1 MTSRTRSA
9 AILLAAVATAV
20 TAMGQSAAA
29 ADPSPGGWTAV
40 DHSHVNSLTGGEGL
54 ASFPDGSLLYRGLAS
69 VPRTLRKK
77 GWNHIGDPDISDGG
91 YVFDA
96 YQSDG
101 TTSKLFTVSTPG
113 GQRYEYE
120 HTLVSGEA
128 HNNSFDAVSPD
139 NQWLVSGEWGDENRL
154 LVFPTPLLNASTPP
168 AGGALPQAGQITL
181 DRTVNNVQG
190 CDFVSGTRL
199 VCVSDD
205 ATKDLLQVDLPHAL
219 DGNPTTG
226 TVTTLLQLPKK
237 SICSGDFEAEGVDYD
252 PRSRTL
258 RAEVVPPGIC
268 KAATRVYKY
277 RPTTG

>member
-1 MTSRTRSA
+1 MTSRIRSA
-9 AILLAAVATAV
+9 AILLASVATAV
-20 TAMGQSAAA
+20 TALAQPAAA
-29 ADPSPGGWTAV
+29 ADPSPGGWTGGDHFHV
-40 DHSHVNSLTGGEGL
+40 DSLTGGEGL
-54 ASFPDGSLLYRGLAS
+54 ASAPDGSLLYRGLAS
-69 VPRTLRKK
+69 VPLSLRDK

-101 TTSKLFTVSTPG
+101 TTSKLFTVTTPD

-120 HTLVSGEA
+120 HTLDSGEA
-128 HNNSFDAVSPD
+128 HNNSFATVSPD

-154 LVFPTPLLNASTPP
+154 QVFPAPLLNPSTPP
-168 AGGALPQAGQITL
+168 TGGALPQAGQISL

-219 DGNPTTG
+219 DGSPVTG
-226 TVTTLLQLPKK
+226 TVTTLLQLPQD

-268 KAATRVYKY
+268 KAATRVYEY
-277 RPTTG
+277 SPTTG